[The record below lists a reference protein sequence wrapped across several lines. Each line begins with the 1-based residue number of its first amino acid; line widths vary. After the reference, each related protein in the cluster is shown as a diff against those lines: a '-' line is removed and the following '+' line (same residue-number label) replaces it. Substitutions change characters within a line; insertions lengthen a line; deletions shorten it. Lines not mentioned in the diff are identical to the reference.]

1 MIASRL
7 HDLYKVTQ
15 QSRKAFRV
23 GKSLTYYKK
32 IDALLENKVRWLDYA
47 LLHDS
52 LELTRMVGWVDL
64 CI

>member
-1 MIASRL
+1 MSRL

-32 IDALLENKVRWLDYA
+32 IDALLENKVRKA
-47 LLHDS
+47 VSIAVLLS
-52 LELTRMVGWVDL
+52 FVSSNRCL
-64 CI
+64 CIF